1 MKLLFKY
8 LLTTILLLMFAGAVS
23 AGYFLNEFFLKRPA
37 AGAAAAAFVI
47 DKGESVKKISQALKD
62 AGIINSAFIFES
74 YVWLVGRE
82 GVFQPGEY
90 GLKPGASIASLVDD
104 LTAINVKESQFTL
117 IEGWN
122 LKDMAEYLEEKKLI
136 KQDSGLYFL
145 TGRPAVDYRKTKVDF
160 QGGWN
165 YGFLADKPAYVSLEG
180 YIYPDTY
187 KILAEGNAENLLKKA
202 LNNFDRK
209 LTSELREEI
218 KNQGKTIFEVVTLAS
233 IVEKEV
239 RAYDDRRIV
248 ADLFWRRIAKGMPLQ
263 ADSTINYITD
273 SGRARSTF
281 DDLKIDSPWNTYKY
295 AGLPL
300 GPISNPSI
308 EAIRAVIYPQKNDY
322 LYFLTGKGGKVYYAK
337 TSAEH
342 IRNRKYLE

>member
-1 MKLLFKY
+1 MKALLKHLFIFIFIA
-8 LLTTILLLMFAGAVS
+8 LFAGAIA
-23 AGYFLNEFFLKRPA
+23 AGYFLNDFFLKRPA
-37 AGAAAAAFVI
+37 PGLAAVAFPI
-47 DKGESVKKISQALKD
+47 DKGESVKKISQSLKD
-62 AGIINSAFIFES
+62 AGIINNVFMFEA

-90 GLKPGASIASLVDD
+90 NLKAGTNIASLVGD
-104 LTAINVKESQFTL
+104 LTAINVRENQFTL
-117 IEGWN
+117 IEGWD
-122 LKDMAEYLEEKKLI
+122 LKDMAEYLKEKKLI
-136 KQDSGLYFL
+136 RQDSEWYFL
-145 TGRPAVDYRKTKVDF
+145 TGRPGVDYRKNKIDF

-187 KILAEGNAENLLKKA
+187 KILAEGNAEGLMKKA
-202 LNNFDRK
+202 LNNFDKK

-218 KNQGKTIFEVVTLAS
+218 KKQGKTIFEVVTLAS

-239 RAYDDRRIV
+239 SAYEDRRIA
-248 ADLFWRRIAKGMPLQ
+248 ADLFWRRLAKGMALQ
-263 ADSTINYITD
+263 ADSTVNYITD

-308 EAIRAVIYPQKNDY
+308 EAIRAVVYPQKNNY
-322 LYFLTGKGGKVYYAK
+322 LYFLTGKDGKVYYAK

>member
-1 MKLLFKY
+1 MKAFFKY
-8 LLTTILLLMFAGAVS
+8 LIISLFIALFAGAII
-23 AGYFLNEFFLKRPA
+23 AGYFLNEFFLKKPA
-37 AGAAAAAFVI
+37 AGVQAAAFAI
-47 DKGESVKKISQALKD
+47 DKGESVKKISQSLKD
-62 AGIINSAFIFES
+62 AGIINNVFMFEA

-82 GVFQPGEY
+82 GVFQPGDY
-90 GLKPGASIASLVDD
+90 GLKAGTNIASIVND
-104 LTAINVKESQFTL
+104 LTAINVRENQFTL

-122 LKDMAEYLEEKKLI
+122 LKDVAEYLKEKKLI
-136 KQDSGLYFL
+136 QQDGDLYFL
-145 TGRPAVDYRKTKVDF
+145 TGRPGVDYRKTKVDF
-160 QGGWN
+160 KGGWN

-187 KILAEGNAENLLKKA
+187 KILAEGNAESLLKKA
-202 LNNFDRK
+202 LNNFDKK
-209 LTSELREEI
+209 LTPELREEI
-218 KNQGKTIFEVVTLAS
+218 KNQGKTIFEVITLAS

-263 ADSTINYITD
+263 ADSTINYITA

-308 EAIRAVIYPQKNDY
+308 EAIRAVVYPLPNNY
-322 LYFLTGKGGKVYYAK
+322 VYFLTGKDGNVYYAK